1 MFESLEKLML
11 AGLGAATMT
20 KERAEKL
27 FDEYARRG
35 EAQRKS
41 RSGFVKELMDA
52 ADKSRRDLEK
62 MVAQRVDQAVERA
75 NLATK
80 ADLQRLEQ
88 KLAAL
93 LKTRQ

>member
-20 KERAEKL
+20 KERAEKI

-35 EAQRKS
+35 DAERKS

-62 MVAQRVDQAVERA
+62 MVAQRVDEAVARA

-80 ADLQRLEQ
+80 ADIQRLEQ